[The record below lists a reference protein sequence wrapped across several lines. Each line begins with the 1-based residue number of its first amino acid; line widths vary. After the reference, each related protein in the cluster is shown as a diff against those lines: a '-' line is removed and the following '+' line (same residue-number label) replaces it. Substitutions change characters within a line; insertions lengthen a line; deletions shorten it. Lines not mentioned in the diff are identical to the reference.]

1 MKSPQLIYCLIALS
15 LLSCKRE
22 NKTPETEKETQDPT
36 AYIDEK
42 PDPIY
47 AEHVRTSA
55 FQTPAEELNK
65 FTLPPGFEITLFAS
79 EPEITKPINMAF
91 DAKGRLWVTQSSEY
105 PIKAGPGNGT
115 DRISILED
123 TDQDGKADKITD
135 FANDLNIPIGIQ
147 PIKGGAIGFSIPNIY
162 RFYDTNGDD
171 VADKG
176 KSS

>member
-55 FQTPAEELNK
+55 FQTPPVLCDGTPKLN
-65 FTLPPGFEITLFAS
+65 FH
-79 EPEITKPINMAF
+79 
-91 DAKGRLWVTQSSEY
+91 DC
-105 PIKAGPGNGT
+105 
-115 DRISILED
+115 
-123 TDQDGKADKITD
+123 
-135 FANDLNIPIGIQ
+135 
-147 PIKGGAIGFSIPNIY
+147 
-162 RFYDTNGDD
+162 
-171 VADKG
+171 
-176 KSS
+176 